1 LAIKSIIYKDTKLDL
16 AYTILNK
23 DKKKDLI
30 FLHGWGANKELMQ
43 KAFSTK
49 LGDFRHIYLDLSGF
63 GKSTNL
69 LVLDTYAYAK
79 ITELFLEELK
89 ISPKKCTILGHSFGG
104 KIAVLLNPKNLILL
118 SSAGILEPKSCKVKA
133 KIMFVKVFKILGL
146 TSFTR
151 LFRSNDV
158 AKMSENMYNTFKL
171 VVNEDFSLHF
181 KEFLGR
187 ALIFWGKDDTATS
200 LKSGEKISK
209 LIANSKFTAYEGGHF
224 FFLEQA
230 SKIEKV
236 IKDDLL

>member
-1 LAIKSIIYKDTKLDL
+1 MAIKSIVYEGTKLDL
-16 AYTILNK
+16 AYEILNK

-43 KAFSTK
+43 KAFGTK

-63 GKSTNL
+63 GKSQNP

-79 ITELFLEELK
+79 IISLFLDELK
-89 ISPKKCTILGHSFGG
+89 IYPKKSTILGHSFGG

-118 SSAGILEPKSCKVKA
+118 SSAGILEPKSCKTKA
-133 KIMFVKVFKILGL
+133 KIILAKAFKLLGL
-146 TSFTR
+146 ASFTR
-151 LFRSNDV
+151 LFRSEDV

-171 VVNEDFSLHF
+171 VVNEDFSMHF
-181 KEFLGR
+181 KQFLGR

-209 LIANSKFTAYEGGHF
+209 LIANSTLTVYEGGHF
-224 FFLEQA
+224 FFLEKA
-230 SKIEKV
+230 SNIEKV
-236 IKDDLL
+236 IKNDLL